1 MSIHFDQRIALIF
14 SFQGSCY
21 NCTSS
26 IGTMSMSKPDIYITF
41 RVIPEEKE
49 ILKQYCE
56 QTGRQ
61 QSDVM
66 REFIRSLKK
75 KLKAS

>member
-1 MSIHFDQRIALIF
+1 
-14 SFQGSCY
+14 
-21 NCTSS
+21 
-26 IGTMSMSKPDIYITF
+26 MSKPDIYITF